1 MSLVFLVQFQS
12 IKNAKH
18 FGTIAGEAIKVQKYN
33 QH

>member
-1 MSLVFLVQFQS
+1 MSLFFLVQFQS

-18 FGTIAGEAIKVQKYN
+18 FGVIAEEAIKAQKYN